1 MVKVVLIDKNCNKKE
16 TVLNYDVGEF
26 YKKCNYRNNN
36 NFEVRHTWEFKQ
48 SGETY
53 YISVFAKDK
62 GRANSENKYD
72 LEINTDIPQ
81 NIVSKKIINFVIN
94 RVI

>member
-1 MVKVVLIDKNCNKKE
+1 MIDYMNKVYN
-16 TVLNYDVGEF
+16 
-26 YKKCNYRNNN
+26 
-36 NFEVRHTWEFKQ
+36 
-48 SGETY
+48 
-53 YISVFAKDK
+53 
-62 GRANSENKYD
+62 ENKYD